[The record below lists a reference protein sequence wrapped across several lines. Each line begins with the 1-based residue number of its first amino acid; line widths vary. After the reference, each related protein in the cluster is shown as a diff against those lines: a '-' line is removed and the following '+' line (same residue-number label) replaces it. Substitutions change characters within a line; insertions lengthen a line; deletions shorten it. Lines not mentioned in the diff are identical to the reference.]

1 MRLQSESG
9 SELIET
15 ETLIQPFTSAELV
28 EALPHQKLLL
38 QFVDKILLV
47 NDDYIEGKYKFKLT
61 ESFYSGHFLRTF
73 LQKSSNSWRNFI
85 RIPSLSW
92 YSGIY
97 PLLIPLLIIKRI

>member
-1 MRLQSESG
+1 MRLQSERE

-47 NDDYIEGKYKFKLT
+47 NDDDYIEGKYKFKLT
-61 ESFYSGHFLRTF
+61 ESFYLGHFLRTF
-73 LQKSSNSWRNFI
+73 LWKSSNSWRNFI

-97 PLLIPLLIIKRI
+97 PLLIIEKI